1 MVSLIATCKELA
13 IEAGKAIRE
22 IFTEYDG
29 NVEYEDK
36 RTPEEIE
43 VIIHFFFLEKKE
55 GGVVRN
61 DLVNICTLFFN
72 KKKKKE
78 YIQRKIEEE
87 RRKDEEKERQ
97 QQQQEQQEQQQQQS
111 QQPPQLETVS
121 DSEDKSESRTSSAQS
136 TPRHRR
142 KPSIK
147 DVRMS
152 PKLVQQTSLRS
163 LDPRTIADVTAN
175 AWIVENLAYHFPA
188 YPSLHMNGLITL
200 SSFLLHITCLH
211 MRVYKY
217 LQMLTIKSEEGDG
230 KFKAREEFSEE
241 DTEHILDNPYSEL
254 RDANDK
260 VVDVNPGLS
269 SISEKDIVVWVDPLD
284 GTKAFIKGDTKS
296 VTVLIGIANN
306 TTGECIAGIVH
317 RPFMD
322 ITVVGIC
329 NTGVFTYGYNEQ
341 NTQDIKPYVH
351 MLTHQDIVKSIPLRK
366 NMDTNQWPR
375 RAVSSGVHVYD
386 EVKPYLR
393 ACRLDEQINAG
404 GAGNKGLLVIEKECD
419 VFLFPQ
425 FGTKKWDTCAI
436 NAIFNSIKGGCFT
449 DCTGTPLSYKS
460 DVNVNNDNG
469 FVASLY
475 GEEYHKS
482 FLFPDLI
489 FRKNLP
495 QKRISLRR
503 P

>member
-1 MVSLIATCKELA
+1 LI
-13 IEAGKAIRE
+13 
-22 IFTEYDG
+22 
-29 NVEYEDK
+29 
-36 RTPEEIE
+36 
-43 VIIHFFFLEKKE
+43 
-55 GGVVRN
+55 
-61 DLVNICTLFFN
+61 
-72 KKKKKE
+72 
-78 YIQRKIEEE
+78 
-87 RRKDEEKERQ
+87 
-97 QQQQEQQEQQQQQS
+97 
-111 QQPPQLETVS
+111 
-121 DSEDKSESRTSSAQS
+121 
-136 TPRHRR
+136 
-142 KPSIK
+142 
-147 DVRMS
+147 
-152 PKLVQQTSLRS
+152 
-163 LDPRTIADVTAN
+163 
-175 AWIVENLAYHFPA
+175 
-188 YPSLHMNGLITL
+188 
-200 SSFLLHITCLH
+200 
-211 MRVYKY
+211 
-217 LQMLTIKSEEGDG
+217 IKSEEGDG

-241 DTEHILDNPYSEL
+241 DTEHILDKPYSEL

-260 VVDVNPGLS
+260 VVNVNPGLS
-269 SISEKDIVVWVDPLD
+269 SISEKDVVVWVDPLD

-329 NTGVFTYGYNEQ
+329 NTGVFTYGYDKQ

-404 GAGNKGLLVIEKECD
+404 GAGNKGLLVIEKN
-419 VFLFPQ
+419 VMYFYFRNLAPKN
-425 FGTKKWDTCAI
+425 GT
-436 NAIFNSIKGGCFT
+436 
-449 DCTGTPLSYKS
+449 LVH

-489 FRKNLP
+489 FHRKNLP
-495 QKRISLRR
+495 QKRANNHTPKKFHFLQYKKSTHEYMLDSGVRALFVVESAISFLAKTNEQLLV
-503 P
+503 